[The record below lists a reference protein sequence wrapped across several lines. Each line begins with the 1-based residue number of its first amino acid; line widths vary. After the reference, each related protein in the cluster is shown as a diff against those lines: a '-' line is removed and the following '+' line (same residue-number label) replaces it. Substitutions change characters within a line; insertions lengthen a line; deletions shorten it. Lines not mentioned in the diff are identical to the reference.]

1 MSRWL
6 RAIGLFSKEGSRR
19 IFRTNT
25 IPAITESEMLTT
37 MPKGLRLF
45 IFTWYITKCQR
56 GFRFMLIVQK
66 YGGTSVGSLERIKAV
81 AERVVKTQKQGNHV
95 IVVVSA
101 MAGET
106 DKLIDLA
113 NQISPSPD
121 EREMDLLLSSG
132 ERISAALTA
141 IAIRELGL
149 QAMSFTG
156 RQVGIITD
164 EVHTKAKIEKIT
176 AERVKK
182 AVAEGVIPVIAGFQG
197 ITETSDVTTLGRGGS
212 DLTAVAVAVALRADI
227 CEIYTDVEGVYTTDP
242 SIAPEVRKLAK
253 ISYDEMLELA
263 SLGAK
268 VLQTRSVEFAKK
280 YDVPLVVRS
289 SFSDNPGTLVVK
301 EDKEMEQVVVSGVA
315 YDKNQAKITVVAVH
329 DRPGIAARLFHS
341 IADADIVVDMIVQN
355 VSSDGKATDISF
367 TVPRTDSKKALKI
380 TKGIVAELGAKGVN
394 LREDIAK
401 VSIVGVGMRAHSGVA
416 AKMFE
421 TLAKH
426 GINIIMISTSEIKVS
441 CVVDAKYTELA
452 VRVLHD
458 AFNLGEK

>member
-1 MSRWL
+1 
-6 RAIGLFSKEGSRR
+6 
-19 IFRTNT
+19 
-25 IPAITESEMLTT
+25 
-37 MPKGLRLF
+37 
-45 IFTWYITKCQR
+45 
-56 GFRFMLIVQK
+56 MLIVQK
-66 YGGTSVGSLERIKAV
+66 YGGTSVGSLERIQEV
-81 AERVVKTQKQGNHV
+81 AERVVRTKKKGNHV
-95 IVVVSA
+95 VAVVSA

-106 DKLIDLA
+106 DKLICLA
-113 NQISPSPD
+113 NQLSQNPD

-132 ERISAALTA
+132 ERISSALTA
-141 IAIRELGL
+141 IAIRQLGFK
-149 QAMSFTG
+149 AMSFTG

-176 AERVKK
+176 ADRVKK
-182 AVAEGVIPVIAGFQG
+182 AIAEGMIPVIAGFQG

-212 DLTAVAVAVALRADI
+212 DLTAVAVAAALGADL

-242 SIAPEVRKLAK
+242 NIVPEARKLGK

-268 VLQTRSVEFAKK
+268 ILQTRSVEFAKK
-280 YDVPLVVRS
+280 YSVPVVVRS

-301 EDKEMEQVVVSGVA
+301 EDKEMEKVAVSGVA
-315 YDKNQAKITVVAVH
+315 YDKNQSKITVVAVH
-329 DRPGIAARLFHS
+329 DRPGIAAKLFNA
-341 IADADIVVDMIVQN
+341 IADANIIVDMIVQN

-367 TVPRTDSKKALKI
+367 TVPKTDSKKTLKI

-401 VSIVGVGMRAHSGVA
+401 VSIVGVGMRTHSGVA
-416 AKMFE
+416 AKMFG

-426 GINIIMISTSEIKVS
+426 GINIVMISTSEIKVS
-441 CVVDAKYTELA
+441 CVIDAKYTELA

-458 AFNLGEK
+458 AFDLGEK